1 MTNLRPE
8 WKSVIFAVLLLLFI
22 FSVNPASAAGTDQV
36 TVKKIAADGTSVIKE
51 MTVDVDYMENNLDVQ
66 GDGTTHYYMQG
77 PVFEDGEDGWTGVH
91 PGEPYNM
98 WNPREDVNSYP
109 IKDMG
114 NVKGTDTKDLC
125 DLVGGASEGDE
136 IVFVASDGYSKKVGY
151 DNVYSPES
159 RQGKIV
165 LAWWKNGSYS
175 GDGYTDGMKN
185 IFFADTSVNEW
196 GEHIFG
202 NQDMNA
208 TLDEKYWHYFDGKPA
223 TTGLGVKNINTIK
236 ILTDEPAPTTDVI
249 FDGSVALGEGTVAIE
264 SVEGNSYDVNELT
277 PLGALFTVASEESIS
292 VNVTDKKFE
301 TMGILLLNDINEYL
315 YVKGGD
321 SWVCYLNGNLLDD
334 YSNPATEGLNTCP
347 LSVGDELLFLY
358 GGDGV
363 TEATATAKVAI
374 TVTSGSSCDTIFDG
388 SVALGEGTV
397 AIESVEGNSYDVNE
411 LTPLG
416 ALFTVA
422 SEESISVNVT
432 DKKFETMGI
441 LLLNDINE
449 YLYVKGG
456 DSWVCYLNG
465 NLLDDYSNPATE
477 GLNTCPLSVGDE
489 LLFLYGGD
497 DVTEET
503 AVAKVAITV
512 TSGSSCDT
520 LFDGTVTLGEGT
532 VSVESIEGTSYD
544 VNELT
549 PLGALQTVAS
559 EESLA
564 VNVTDKSYDDKG
576 ILLLNDINEYFF
588 VKHESSWICSVN
600 GKVLDDWG
608 NYATE
613 GFNIYPLSDGDKVL
627 FLYGGD
633 DVTEETAVAKVAI
646 EVSSGEPSVWDLS
659 LAGKSNVTLTKSQFE
674 AKVVSHGEAEF
685 TDDNG
690 LWGGLPLY
698 KIVGIVDDNDPET
711 FNTALAAE
719 GYSIKVTS
727 EDGYSI
733 NFESADISECDGYI
747 MANSLN
753 STDLPQTIGEK
764 EKPCYPLR
772 MVGDDVGAGQLIGAI
787 VSVELIGLPEP
798 VEGWS
803 ISVNGVISDKISQAE
818 FEEGS
823 CHRETYTDPDG
834 NEWSGVP
841 LWVIVAVSDNIES
854 TNHWTFSDAAA
865 AEGYTVKIIASDGF
879 SREFASADIARND
892 SYILADECNGEP
904 LPDTGDDSAYPV
916 RLVGSPLWSEEKG
929 GFSGS
934 AIGQVATIDL
944 VGLIPQPP
952 VAGSW
957 NLTCEG
963 KIGAVITQTYFE
975 QGLACHHESTWTDAD
990 ENVWS
995 GVPLYDF
1002 CGWVDDRVPHGS
1014 SGFNRGLAEAGYTV
1028 IITAS
1033 DGYSKELDS
1042 SLILESKDNYSVK
1055 IIVANKCNGQALEL
1069 PPDGSWPLRVVGPG
1083 LPSASYSIGQ
1093 LAKIKLTD
1101 FEEPTDI
1108 PKLTIVKYGAD
1119 HVTEVANVSVDYTD
1133 LIEQFAV
1140 HGDGETL
1147 YKFEGLCFP
1156 PADPWDQ
1163 NETYP
1168 GGFKITE
1175 PMKGTSIKDI
1185 CSLAGGMNEGTEITF
1200 IAKDGWTSKLSYDV
1214 IYNDPSEVPALG
1226 TPVLAWYGYTGDGNE
1241 KGAMPYYEDGFR
1253 VFFDTEDHI
1262 FGQYDMFE
1270 TIPANY
1276 WHYNSGLPSCAGL
1289 SAKYLNR
1296 IEIQTVPDPT
1306 WNLELDGAINATIS
1320 KGYFEA
1326 ALGCT
1331 MAQGEESH
1339 KVEFTDNSGDEWSGM
1354 PLWLLCGFVDDD
1366 NPHTGKSYNETLA
1379 AEGYNIVITDSDGN
1393 SVTIDSRLTIKSSNY
1408 IIANEM
1414 NNQLIDPADGNWPLK
1429 LTGENITE
1437 TDSIGNITEIELVFE
1452 DMPEIII
1459 PDACIYNNGTVTI
1472 PVSVRDLV
1480 NASGVGVRIKW
1491 NPEIADVESVTFNS
1505 TVFSGSSFYANLTD
1519 GIVFVSVTNEDGM
1532 TSEDESPIFDLN
1544 VRASLFKAGYSCLF
1558 EVVSAEWSDQS
1569 FLNNKMYGMDG
1580 TFKIR
1585 QRGDFNR
1592 NGYVDIGDVSNVA
1605 YMIAGKATVIYPE
1618 ADFNDNGEVDTGDAA
1633 KIAWYYIGKLEYL

>member
-1 MTNLRPE
+1 MTNLKPE

-22 FSVNPASAAGTDQV
+22 FSVNPASATGTDQV
-36 TVKKIAADGTSVIKE
+36 TVKKIAADGTTVLEE
-51 MTVDVDYMENNLDVQ
+51 MTVDVNYMENNLPVQ
-66 GDGTTHYYMQG
+66 GDGTTHYYNQG
-77 PVFEDGEDGWTGVH
+77 PVFETEWNNVH

-98 WNPREDVNSYP
+98 WNPCEDVNSYP
-109 IKDMG
+109 AKDMG
-114 NVKGTDTKDLC
+114 AVKGTDTKDLC
-125 DLVGGASEGDE
+125 DLIGGASAGDE
-136 IVFVASDGYSKKVGY
+136 IEFVASDGYSKKVGY
-151 DNVYSPES
+151 ENVYSPES

-165 LAWWKNGSYS
+165 LTWWKDGEYTTGSYN
-175 GDGYTDGMKN
+175 DGMKN

-196 GEHIFG
+196 GKHIFG
-202 NQDMNA
+202 NEDMNA

-223 TTGLGVKNINTIK
+223 TTGLGVKNINAIK

-264 SVEGNSYDVNELT
+264 SVEGN
-277 PLGALFTVASEESIS
+277 I
-292 VNVTDKKFE
+292 
-301 TMGILLLNDINEYL
+301 
-315 YVKGGD
+315 
-321 SWVCYLNGNLLDD
+321 
-334 YSNPATEGLNTCP
+334 
-347 LSVGDELLFLY
+347 
-358 GGDGV
+358 
-363 TEATATAKVAI
+363 
-374 TVTSGSSCDTIFDG
+374 
-388 SVALGEGTV
+388 
-397 AIESVEGNSYDVNE
+397 YDVNE

-503 AVAKVAITV
+503 ATAKVAITV
-512 TSGSSCDT
+512 TS
-520 LFDGTVTLGEGT
+520 
-532 VSVESIEGTSYD
+532 
-544 VNELT
+544 
-549 PLGALQTVAS
+549 
-559 EESLA
+559 
-564 VNVTDKSYDDKG
+564 K
-576 ILLLNDINEYFF
+576 
-588 VKHESSWICSVN
+588 
-600 GKVLDDWG
+600 
-608 NYATE
+608 
-613 GFNIYPLSDGDKVL
+613 
-627 FLYGGD
+627 
-633 DVTEETAVAKVAI
+633 
-646 EVSSGEPSVWDLS
+646 EPSAWDLS
-659 LAGKSNVTLTKSQFE
+659 LIGKNTVTCSQSQFE
-674 AKVVSHGEAEF
+674 AKVVSHGKVEF

-690 LWGGLPLY
+690 IWGGLPLY
-698 KIVGIVDDNDPET
+698 AIVGIVDDSDPET
-711 FNTALAAE
+711 FNTDLAAE

-753 STDLPQTIGEK
+753 SSDLPQTIGEK

-772 MVGDDVGAGQLIGAI
+772 MVGNNVGAGQLIGAV

-798 VEGWS
+798 AEGWS

-818 FEEGS
+818 FEEGG
-823 CHRETYTDPDG
+823 CHRENYTDPDG
-834 NEWSGVP
+834 NVWSGIP
-841 LWVIVAVSDNIES
+841 LWTIVAVSDNIES
-854 TNHWTFSDAAA
+854 TNHWTFSDTAAA
-865 AEGYTVKIIASDGF
+865 KGYTVKIIASDGF
-879 SREFASADIARND
+879 YKEFASAEIARND
-892 SYILADECNGEP
+892 SYILADKCNGEP
-904 LPDTGDDSAYPV
+904 LLKSGDKPAYPV
-916 RLVGSPLWSEEKG
+916 RLVGSSLWSAEKG

-934 AIGQVATIDL
+934 AIGQVKTIDL

-963 KIGAVITQTYFE
+963 KIGAVITQAYFE
-975 QGLACHHESTWTDAD
+975 QGLTCHHQSTWTDG
-990 ENVWS
+990 EGNLWS

-1014 SGFNRGLAEAGYTV
+1014 SGFNRGPAEAGYKV

-1042 SLILESKDNYSVK
+1042 SLILESRDNSSMR

-1156 PADPWDQ
+1156 PADPWDK

-1226 TPVLAWYGYTGDGNE
+1226 TPVLAWYGYTGNGNE
-1241 KGAMPYYEDGFR
+1241 KGAMPGYGDGFR
-1253 VFFDTEDHI
+1253 VFFDTDDHI

-1270 TIPANY
+1270 TIPAEY

-1339 KVEFTDNSGDEWSGM
+1339 KVGFTDKGGDKWSGM
-1354 PLWLLCGFVDDD
+1354 PLWLLCGFVDDA
-1366 NPHTGKSYNETLA
+1366 NSHVGKSYNETLA
-1379 AEGYNIVITDSDGN
+1379 AEGYDIVITDDDGN

-1414 NNQLIDPADGNWPLK
+1414 NDLLINPADGNWPLK

-1437 TDSIGNITEIELVFE
+1437 ADSIGNITEIKLVF
-1452 DMPEIII
+1452 DDIPEIII
-1459 PDACIYNNGTVTI
+1459 PDASIYNNGTVTI
-1472 PVSVRDLV
+1472 PVSVRNLV
-1480 NASGVGVRIKW
+1480 NASGIGVKIKW
-1491 NPEIADVESVTFNS
+1491 NPEIADVESVVFNS
-1505 TVFSGSSFYANLTD
+1505 TVFSGSSFDVNLT
-1519 GIVFVSVTNEDGM
+1519 GSSVFVSITNTDGM
-1532 TSEDESPIFDLN
+1532 TSEGESPVFDLI
-1544 VRASLFKAGYSCLF
+1544 VRASLTKAGHNCEF
-1558 EVVSAEWSDQS
+1558 EVFDAEWSGKS
-1569 FLNNKMYGMDG
+1569 FLNKKMSGKDG
-1580 TFKIR
+1580 QFKVR

-1605 YMIAGKATVIYPE
+1605 YMVVGKSSVIYPE
-1618 ADFNDNGEVDTGDAA
+1618 ADFNEKGNVDTGDAA
-1633 KIAWYYIGKLEYL
+1633 KIAWYYIGKIAYL